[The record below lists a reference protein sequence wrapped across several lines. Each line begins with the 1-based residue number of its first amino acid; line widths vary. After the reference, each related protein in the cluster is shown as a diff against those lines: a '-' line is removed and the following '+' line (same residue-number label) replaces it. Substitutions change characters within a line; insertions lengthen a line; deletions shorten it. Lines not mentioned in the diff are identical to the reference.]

1 MTEFLDII
9 TTIMELSSY
18 DSNKK
23 EEIELLTFTVGLIQ
37 KTL

>member
-9 TTIMELSSY
+9 STIMELSQY

-23 EEIELLTFTVGLIQ
+23 EEIELLTLTIGLI
-37 KTL
+37 